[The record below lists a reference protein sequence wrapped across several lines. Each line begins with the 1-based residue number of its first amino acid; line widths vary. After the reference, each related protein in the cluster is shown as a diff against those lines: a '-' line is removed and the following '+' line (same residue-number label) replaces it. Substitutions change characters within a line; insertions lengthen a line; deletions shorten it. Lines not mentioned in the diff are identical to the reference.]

1 MPRRRTAAG
10 GDAADATR
18 PPSEVFARSGSAS
31 ADLDPAH
38 YFEALYTADE
48 MRSAEERYPGYP
60 ESIPELMER
69 AGGAVARE
77 ARSAYPDARRFACVC
92 GGGSNGGDGRV
103 AARVL
108 GEAGLEAEVT
118 EDVEGYDVVVDA
130 LFGTGFRGEP
140 RAEAAA
146 LIQRINAAGAP
157 VVSVD
162 LPSGVDASTGEV
174 AGAVVDGDLT
184 VTFHAPKVGL
194 AIAPGRFHAGRI
206 VVADIGLE
214 ERETEH
220 RLATPE
226 LLDLVPV
233 RSAGDT
239 KYTAGAVL
247 VVGGQPGMTG
257 AACLSA
263 LAALRADAGY
273 VTVAVPVE
281 SLPVIE
287 TLALEPVKI
296 GWTEDSAL
304 ETIAAV
310 AERAGSLALGPGL
323 GRGEA
328 RRALVRD
335 LLQTVELPA
344 VVDADALDGFE
355 PVERSA
361 PTVLTPHAGELARLL
376 DTGSDW
382 VGAHRLEAARSAAE
396 RFRAIVLLKG
406 PDTIVAAPSGG
417 ADVCGLGPPSLATA
431 GTGDVLTGIL
441 GAFLAKGLDARTA
454 AAAAAVAH
462 ARAAELVPHRAGLVA
477 GDLLHALPAA
487 LER

>member
-1 MPRRRTAAG
+1 
-10 GDAADATR
+10 
-18 PPSEVFARSGSAS
+18 V
-31 ADLDPAH
+31 
-38 YFEALYTADE
+38 
-48 MRSAEERYPGYP
+48 
-60 ESIPELMER
+60 
-69 AGGAVARE
+69 
-77 ARSAYPDARRFACVC
+77 
-92 GGGSNGGDGRV
+92 
-103 AARVL
+103 
-108 GEAGLEAEVT
+108 
-118 EDVEGYDVVVDA
+118 
-130 LFGTGFRGEP
+130 
-140 RAEAAA
+140 
-146 LIQRINAAGAP
+146 
-157 VVSVD
+157 
-162 LPSGVDASTGEV
+162 
-174 AGAVVDGDLT
+174 
-184 VTFHAPKVGL
+184 KV
-194 AIAPGRFHAGRI
+194 
-206 VVADIGLE
+206 
-214 ERETEH
+214 
-220 RLATPE
+220 
-226 LLDLVPV
+226 
-233 RSAGDT
+233 
-239 KYTAGAVL
+239 
-247 VVGGQPGMTG
+247 
-257 AACLSA
+257 
-263 LAALRADAGY
+263 
-273 VTVAVPVE
+273 
-281 SLPVIE
+281 
-287 TLALEPVKI
+287 
-296 GWTEDSAL
+296 GWTEESAL

-310 AERAGSLALGPGL
+310 AERAGSMALGAGL